1 MHISRH
7 NLIFN
12 TQEPDWFV
20 VLNPLARSIDLLDS
34 RAIEILQSP
43 GASDAWNAFPE
54 FLRLCLERGYV
65 YHEADDEEQ
74 RLRALEKKSKE
85 LSDAEPLAFVV
96 YVTFACNLRCTY
108 CFESRSLQGQ
118 RGVIQPDVIDSLFR
132 AIAELQQQ
140 RNNPMPPEITLFG
153 GEPLLRGKAHEE
165 SITRIL
171 DSCKEKGFRISLITN
186 GVELG
191 GYSDLLSRYD
201 IENIQIT
208 VDGPQR
214 IHDRRRIFANGQGSF
229 HRIVA
234 GIDEAL
240 EKGLKI
246 SLRVNVDDENVA
258 YLPELADFILQ
269 KGWLEKRV
277 DVYITPVNENG
288 PENKVCLQQSRIET
302 LKTLLEMKQQH
313 RQLDFMTIS
322 HWLVQYF
329 ENILER
335 GTLPMPETR
344 FCEATTGTQYS
355 VDFMGRVFTCC

>member
-1 MHISRH
+1 MHISKY
-7 NLIFN
+7 NLIFH
-12 TQEPDWFV
+12 TKEPDWFV
-20 VLNPLARSIDLLDS
+20 ILNPLSRSIDLLDS
-34 RAIEILQSP
+34 RAIEILKSP
-43 GASDAWNAFPE
+43 GASDALKAFPA
-54 FLRLCLERGYV
+54 FSSQCLERGYA
-65 YHEADDEEQ
+65 YNDASEEKQ

-85 LSDAEPLAFVV
+85 LSDAEPLTFVV

-118 RGVIQPDVIDSLFR
+118 RGMIQPDVIDSLFR
-132 AIAELQQQ
+132 AIAELQKQ
-140 RNNPMPPEITLFG
+140 RNNPLPPEITLFG
-153 GEPLLRGKAHEE
+153 GEPLLRGKTHEE
-165 SITRIL
+165 SIKRIL
-171 DSCKEKGFRISLITN
+171 EAAREKGCRVSIITN
-186 GVELG
+186 GVELSS
-191 GYSDLLSRYD
+191 YTDLLSRYD

-208 VDGPQR
+208 VDGPKR
-214 IHDRRRIFANGQGSF
+214 IHDQRRIFANGQGSF
-229 HRIVA
+229 DRIVS

-240 EKGLKI
+240 KKGLKI
-246 SLRVNVDDENVA
+246 SLRVNIDDQNVA

-302 LKTLLEMKQQH
+302 LKTLLDMKQQH

-329 ENILER
+329 ESILER

-355 VDFMGRVFTCC
+355 VDFLGRVFTCC